1 MKSIPTDGLE
11 SKRSIL
17 PIDLH
22 LEELQ
27 QHEVVKLVIKED
39 DYIQSSIKGR
49 NKAHEIGSPFENLRS
64 FAKQIL
70 QFL

>member
-64 FAKQIL
+64 FTKQIL